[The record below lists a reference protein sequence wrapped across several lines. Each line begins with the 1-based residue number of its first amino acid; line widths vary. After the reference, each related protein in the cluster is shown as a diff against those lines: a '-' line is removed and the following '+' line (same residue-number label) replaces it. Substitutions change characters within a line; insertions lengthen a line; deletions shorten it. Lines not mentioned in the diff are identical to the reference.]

1 MGAAWRRGPLRV
13 TLSGRNIFGEEYYFV
28 ANSESADP
36 GPPRQILLRTTSFAL
51 GPYSRVAAALFPNR
65 VRQPDGSTRNQV
77 RLVDK
82 TSPHAARKHLTD

>member
-1 MGAAWRRGPLRV
+1 MDVGAAWRRGPLRV

-65 VRQPDGSTRNQV
+65 VRQPDVQRGIRSASSTRHPRTPLEN
-77 RLVDK
+77 
-82 TSPHAARKHLTD
+82 T